1 VCELVQHVSLSA
13 DKRVNWRCYR
23 LNATLVRPK
32 AGSEYV
38 AGIDN
43 MRTVLVEPRQYDE
56 EENEVS
62 LDITLVAKSIDSIG
76 YMADRRPNSAIRNR
90 CQRVSFDL
98 LPRNRNRSLTSM
110 PRCLAQLLVANLHG
124 ATLAALVLEEAEE
137 RCGQDSEHKDI
148 AYAICKRG

>member
-76 YMADRRPNSAIRNR
+76 YMADPTPPFVIVAKGYHSI
-90 CQRVSFDL
+90 CCRVIG
-98 LPRNRNRSLTSM
+98 T
-110 PRCLAQLLVANLHG
+110 
-124 ATLAALVLEEAEE
+124 VLSHQ
-137 RCGQDSEHKDI
+137 C
-148 AYAICKRG
+148 RGV